1 MRKSIE
7 LQVERSERREV
18 VNGLLAK
25 ETPTDEERASMDAA
39 TKRLQEIEGEIRVA
53 LTVEAAEDDAADE
66 ARAAETRGAELS
78 AEDRERL
85 ALRAKAGVG
94 KFLKAAPSGR
104 MATGRRVGN
113 ARPRY

>member
-1 MRKSIE
+1 MRKSIK

-39 TKRLQEIEGEIRVA
+39 TKRPQEIEGEIWAA
-53 LTVEAAEDDAADE
+53 LTVEDEAADK
-66 ARAAETRGAELS
+66 ARLAETRGAELS

-85 ALRAKAGVG
+85 EPRARAGVG